1 MSENVSLRASLRHEA
16 SGASLE
22 LPRGWRVVEDVGAV
36 TCEGP
41 AGRADV
47 TGRVVAAR
55 ISIELVERHG
65 LVPLRQL
72 DVVVRDLVADA
83 LADHPHA
90 WLLDCVPWTAAWDD
104 GSSSRPSPEGVRVD
118 VAHHDM
124 STPLVVSTVLVAL
137 GSGLLRVTASLP
149 VAHQRAL
156 GADVDEALD
165 SLRVAP
171 GAAPLAMPRETTSP
185 FAAPSLVKSS
195 LVEATASG
203 TARDMA
209 HAPLAYSSPRTWMTA
224 EALEVFV
231 TGSHKIAARWRP
243 EPLAAGLVDER
254 GVATP
259 LGGFVRRAVSRPD
272 ARAALSVSPVELV
285 QQAGRGA
292 AEVIAAMTVDRLDG
306 YAVLRATAPP
316 LRSTAPSVVGQ
327 GHVSLEIVDVAA
339 APARAAAWLGVGPGR
354 AAEIPDGTLAVLGT
368 ARSSAPGARAEHAGV
383 IVSALPGP
391 REVWVRLLDA
401 LA

>member
-1 MSENVSLRASLRHEA
+1 MSENVGLRASLRHEA

-22 LPRGWRVVEDVGAV
+22 VPRGWHVVEDVGAV

-47 TGRVVAAR
+47 TGRVVSAR

-90 WLLDCVPWTAAWDD
+90 WLLDCVPWTAPWDD
-104 GSSSRPSPEGVRVD
+104 GSSSRPSPDGVRVD

-124 STPLVVSTVLVAL
+124 STPLVVSTVLVSL

-156 GADVDEALD
+156 GAEVDEALD

-171 GAAPLAMPRETTSP
+171 AARLAVPLDTTSP
-185 FAAPSLVKSS
+185 FAAPSLVKAS
-195 LVEATASG
+195 LEEASARG
-203 TARDMA
+203 TARDMV
-209 HAPLAYSSPRTWMTA
+209 HVPLAYSSPGTWMTA

-272 ARAALSVSPVELV
+272 ARAALSVAPVELV
-285 QQAGRGA
+285 HQPARGA
-292 AEVIAAMTVDRLDG
+292 TEVIAAMTVDRLDG

-316 LRSTAPSVVGQ
+316 ARSTASSVVGRD
-327 GHVSLEIVDVAA
+327 HVSLEVVDVAA

-354 AAEIPDGTLAVLGT
+354 AAELPDGTLAVLGT
-368 ARSSAPGARAEHAGV
+368 ARSAAPGARAEHAGV